1 MLLYIIRHG
10 DPLYNPDSLTEK
22 GRQQA
27 EALGRRLTVHGLDQV
42 FCSPMIRAQQTAAPA
57 CRLLGLTPEIL
68 DWTSE
73 DLAWKEFTI
82 TENDRRTW
90 CFNLQNTS
98 YKTAGVLALGQNWFE
113 AEPFC
118 RTNAR
123 EGFQRI
129 QKASDEFLARL
140 GYRRNGP
147 IYHAEQPSEQRV
159 AVFCH
164 QGFGSVWLSQLL
176 AIPTPLFWSAFRL
189 NHSSVTIL
197 HFRNYPDGRT
207 APVCIN
213 FSDVSHL
220 YAEKLPLQFCNELEI

>member
-1 MLLYIIRHG
+1 MLLYVIRHG
-10 DPLYNPDSLTEK
+10 DPVYNPDSLTEK
-22 GRQQA
+22 GLQQA
-27 EALGRRLTVHGLDQV
+27 EALGHRLAVHGLDRV
-42 FCSPMIRAQQTAAPA
+42 FCSPMNRALQTAAPA
-57 CRLLGLTPEIL
+57 CRLLGLEPETE

-73 DLAWKEFTI
+73 ELAWKEFTV
-82 TENDRRTW
+82 TENGRRIW

-98 YKTAGVLALGQNWFE
+98 YKTPETLALGANWFE
-113 AEPFC
+113 TEPFC

-123 EGFQRI
+123 EGFSRI
-129 QKASDEFLARL
+129 QNASDEFLGRL

-147 IYHAEQPSEQRV
+147 VYRIEQPNEQRI

-176 AIPTPLFWSAFRL
+176 AIPTPLFWSAFRM

-197 HFRNYPDGRT
+197 HFRNYSNGLT

-213 FSDVSHL
+213 FSDISHL
-220 YAEKLPLQFCNELEI
+220 YAAKLPLQFCNELDL